1 MILFISLILETIVS
15 NVVGINSIFIPLF
28 FIMSLI
34 LIYPKEDYLI
44 ICFICGLIY
53 DICFYNSLFI
63 NTISFI
69 LIGLLIP
76 NLKKYNIYFKSI
88 IVIIFYRFISY
99 FMLVL
104 IGYTKFNINL
114 LFKSIYSS
122 IILNIIFIILVK
134 LCYNIK
140 RKW

>member
-1 MILFISLILETIVS
+1 MRIIVNTINYLIVCGVTGLFYD
-15 NVVGINSIFIPLF
+15 
-28 FIMSLI
+28 
-34 LIYPKEDYLI
+34 LIYTNTP
-44 ICFICGLIY
+44 
-53 DICFYNSLFI
+53 FI

>member
-1 MILFISLILETIVS
+1 MILLSLILETIVS
-15 NVVGINSIFIPLF
+15 NIVGINSIFIPLF

-34 LIYPKEDYLI
+34 LIYPKKNFLI
-44 ICFICGLIY
+44 ICTICGLIY

-69 LIGLLIP
+69 FIGLLLP
-76 NLKKYNIYFKSI
+76 NLNKYNIYLKSI
-88 IVIIFYRFISY
+88 IVIIFYRFITYS
-99 FMLVL
+99 MLVL
-104 IGYTKFNINL
+104 IGYVEFNMFI
-114 LFKSIYSS
+114 FYRSIYSS
-122 IILNIIFIILVK
+122 IILNIIFIIFIK

>member
-76 NLKKYNIYFKSI
+76 NLKKYNIYLKSI

-104 IGYTKFNINL
+104 IGYTKFSINL

>member
-99 FMLVL
+99 SMLVL
-104 IGYTKFNINL
+104 IGYTKFNISL

>member
-28 FIMSLI
+28 FIVSLI

>member
-1 MILFISLILETIVS
+1 MILFLSLLLEGVIS

-28 FIMSLI
+28 LLVSLV
-34 LIYPKEDYLI
+34 LIYPKKNYLI

-53 DICFYNSLFI
+53 DVCFYNSLFI

-69 LIGLLIP
+69 FIGLL
-76 NLKKYNIYFKSI
+76 LDKLTKYNIYIRCI
-88 IVIIFYRFISY
+88 IVIMFYRFITY

-104 IGYTKFNINL
+104 IGYSKLNILL

-122 IILNIIFIILVK
+122 IILNIIFIIFVK